1 MGVAMLN
8 RFIKELR
15 TPVSKKISLSDL
27 RGKKIVIDTSI
38 YLYRFASKRALVERL
53 FEMCCIFRDLQI
65 HALFIFD
72 GDSPP
77 EKSHERARRAKKRD
91 EARQKYAALERQ
103 LNETHEEEKQR
114 SLRFALNKLRGS
126 TVKIT
131 YEDIKRAK
139 LVIEG
144 SGLHYIVSKGEADEL
159 CAALV
164 AKGAAYA
171 CLSEDTDMFAYGCPR
186 VLKYL
191 SLLHRTAVIYDTEK
205 VRGQLGMSTKEFTE
219 LCALAGTDYKET
231 PCSIFKGYNLFCKY
245 IDTSRDGFLEWL
257 RGRHISM
264 QDYYAL
270 KDVVEIY
277 DLEDTKVLSTMKYIP
292 IHNTH
297 IDREKL
303 TSVLPSGGFIMLA

>member
-15 TPVSKKISLSDL
+15 NPVSNKIPLVRLS
-27 RGKKIVIDTSI
+27 GKKIVIDASI
-38 YLYRFASKRALVERL
+38 YLYHFASKGSLIEYL
-53 FEMCCIFRDLQI
+53 FEMCCIFRDLEI

-77 EKSHERARRAKKRD
+77 EKNDERVRRAKKRAT
-91 EARQKYAALERQ
+91 ARDKYALLQKQ
-103 LNETHEEEKQR
+103 LSETVDADKQR
-114 SLRFALNKLRGS
+114 SLRFALKKLRAS
-126 TVKIT
+126 TVRVT
-131 YEDIKRAK
+131 YQDIEQAK

-144 SGLHYIVSKGEADEL
+144 CGLHYTVSKGEADAL

-186 VLKYL
+186 ILKYL

-205 VRGQLGMSTKEFTE
+205 VRDQLGMSTKEFTE

-231 PCSIFKGYNLFCKY
+231 PCSIFKGYTLFCKY
-245 IDTSRDGFLEWL
+245 NATNRDGFLEWL

-270 KDVVEIY
+270 KDVVGIY
-277 DLEDTKVLSTMKYIP
+277 DLEDTKVLSTMKYVP
-292 IHNTH
+292 IHNTS
-297 IDREKL
+297 IDRKKL
-303 TSVLPSGGFIMLA
+303 SSVLPSGGFIIAN

>member
-1 MGVAMLN
+1 MLN

-15 TPVSKKISLSDL
+15 KPVSEKISLIRLS
-27 RGKKIVIDTSI
+27 GKKIVIDTSI
-38 YLYRFASKRALVERL
+38 YLYRFASKGALIEYL

-77 EKSHERARRAKKRD
+77 EKSDERARRAKKRAH
-91 EARQKYAALERQ
+91 ARQKYATLEKQ
-103 LNETHEEEKQR
+103 LNETSDEDKQR
-114 SLRFALNKLRGS
+114 SLRFALRKLRGS

-131 YEDIKRAK
+131 YQDVERAK

-144 SGLHYIVSKGEADEL
+144 CGLHYVVSKGEADEL

-205 VRGQLGMSTKEFTE
+205 VRDQLGMSTKEFTE

-231 PCSIFKGYNLFCKY
+231 PCSIFKGYDLFCKY
-245 IDTSRDGFLEWL
+245 SITNRDGFLEWL

-270 KDVVEIY
+270 KDVVDIY

-292 IHNTH
+292 IHNTR
-297 IDREKL
+297 IDRRKL
-303 TSVLPSGGFIMLA
+303 GTVLPSGGFIMIH